1 MPIYLYKCK
10 NCGETFEYLAMTF
23 DEKPKTCTKCD
34 GTELEKQP
42 AVCRIKIWK
51 TKEVG

>member
-10 NCGETFEYLAMTF
+10 DCGETFEFLAMTF
-23 DEKPKTCTKCD
+23 DEKPETCKKCG
-34 GTELEKQP
+34 GTEFEKQP
-42 AVCRIKIWK
+42 TTYRIKMWK